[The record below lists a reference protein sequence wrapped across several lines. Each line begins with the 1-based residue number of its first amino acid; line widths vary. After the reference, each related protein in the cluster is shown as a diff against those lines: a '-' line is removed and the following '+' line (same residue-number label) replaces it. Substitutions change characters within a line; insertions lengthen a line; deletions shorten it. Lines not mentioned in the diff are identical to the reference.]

1 MQPKE
6 AIYLKT
12 NVKSPGFSA
21 KPVQSELEVNY
32 NARFFAHT
40 NEFNPD
46 AYTRLLL
53 DILQGK
59 QSAFV
64 RDDEL
69 RRAWQVFTPVLQRI
83 ESENVRP
90 LIYKQGSRGPKEADD
105 FIFNVAGYVRSIE
118 YIYFDG
124 DTQVSGPSVSSPAA
138 LVPAAVKEEEAVVA
152 DASEVSEDQKCDI
165 GLFGLAVMGQNF
177 ALNMASHGFRVCVGN
192 RSPAK
197 VDVTVE
203 RAQMEGNLP
212 ILGSKHAK
220 DFIAHLKKPRKVV
233 ILVQAGQP
241 VDDTI
246 EELAIHMEPGDII
259 IDGGNE
265 WYPNSVR
272 RSVTLEPKGIHFIGM
287 GISGG
292 EEGARNG
299 PSLMP
304 GGPKEA
310 YDLVEPIL
318 TKCAAQVEGTGSC
331 VAYLGPIGAGNYV
344 KMVGFFLASG
354 IPSLFVLYLSPLQ
367 FMFTRWFQG
376 SQW

>member
-1 MQPKE
+1 
-6 AIYLKT
+6 
-12 NVKSPGFSA
+12 
-21 KPVQSELEVNY
+21 VNY
-32 NARFFAHT
+32 NTRFFDHT
-40 NEFNPD
+40 NEYSPD

-59 QSAFV
+59 QGSFV

-69 RRAWQVFTPVLQRI
+69 RRAWQIFTPVLHKI
-83 ESENVRP
+83 ENENVRP
-90 LIYKQGSRGPKEADD
+90 LKYRQGSRGPKEADD
-105 FIFNVAGYVRSIE
+105 FIFEVSGYIRSQD
-118 YIYFDG
+118 YVYFEG
-124 DTQVSGPSVSSPAA
+124 DTQVSGKPTGSSLVDPAPA
-138 LVPAAVKEEEAVVA
+138 EEIAGEAAAAGEVP
-152 DASEVSEDQKCDI
+152 EDQMCDI

-212 ILGSKHAK
+212 IVGSMNAKH
-220 DFIAHLKKPRKVV
+220 FVAHLKKPRKVV

-246 EELAIHMEPGDII
+246 KELAIHMEPGDII

-272 RSVTLEPKGIHFIGM
+272 RSETLEPKGIHFIGM

-304 GGPKEA
+304 GGPKGA

-318 TKCAAQVEGTGSC
+318 TKCAAQVEGAGSC

-344 KMVGFFLASG
+344 KMVGLVVIVSEHSFVSLTPCFVV
-354 IPSLFVLYLSPLQ
+354 IPFPL
-367 FMFTRWFQG
+367 TEG
-376 SQW
+376 PQWYAQVGRRRL